1 MTHRSQRQEEIASY
15 RKLALNVRKEILDLI
30 YRTRSPHIGPSL
42 SIVEILIALYFKILS
57 IDPQNPR
64 WCARDRFILSKGHA
78 CPALYAVLLYKNL
91 VRPEFLAGFAVDGGT
106 LEHHPRRDLDIGIEV
121 STGSLGHGLSIGSGM
136 ALAAKHDDSAYR
148 VFVLLGDGE
157 TNEGDVWES
166 VMFASHHNLDNLIA
180 IVDYNKIQ
188 ALGRTR
194 EVLDL
199 DPLVDKW
206 RSFGWVGTEVDGHSF
221 EQLLAA
227 FEGIPFQEGRPSV
240 VIAHTIKGKG
250 VSFME
255 DKPLWHYR
263 CPDEQEYARAL
274 KELA

>member
-1 MTHRSQRQEEIASY
+1 MTSKSKFEEEVASY
-15 RKLALNVRKEILDLI
+15 RKLALAVRKEILDMI
-30 YRTRSPHIGPSL
+30 YRTRSPHVGSSF

-64 WCARDRFILSKGHA
+64 WCGRDRFILSKGHG
-78 CPALYAVLLYKNL
+78 CPALYAVLFYRNL
-91 VRPEFLAGFAVDGGT
+91 LTREVLAGFAVDGGT
-106 LEHHPRRDLDIGIEV
+106 LEHHPRRDVDIGIEV
-121 STGSLGHGLSIGSGM
+121 STGSLGHGLSIGAGM
-136 ALAAKHDDSAYR
+136 ALAAKHDDAAYR

-166 VMFASHHNLDNLIA
+166 VMFAAHHNLDNLVA

-199 DPLVDKW
+199 DPLADKW
-206 RSFGWVGTEVDGHSF
+206 HSFGWAVREVNGHSF
-221 EQLLAA
+221 EEILAA
-227 FEGIPFQEGRPSV
+227 FEGIPFREGRPSV

-255 DKPLWHYR
+255 DRLLWHYR